1 MTSSQILISNALY
14 FCKKNKIRVQDFE
27 EEIGYSRGYLAT
39 AMREGRSISLDV
51 AVLISNRFGI
61 SISEMVS
68 SDIQKQDRIM
78 KLERE
83 LAKLKE
89 SN

>member
-1 MTSSQILISNALY
+1 
-14 FCKKNKIRVQDFE
+14 
-27 EEIGYSRGYLAT
+27 
-39 AMREGRSISLDV
+39 MREERSISLDV
-51 AVLISNRFGI
+51 AVRISEKFGI

>member
-14 FCKKNKIRVQDFE
+14 FCKKNKIRVRDLE

-39 AMREGRSISLDV
+39 AMREERSISLDV
-51 AVLISNRFGI
+51 AVRISEKFGI

-68 SDIQKQDRIM
+68 CDIQKQDRIM

-89 SN
+89 SR